1 MTKTGSEII
10 KTIEMA
16 WRAIQRK
23 HKELPDV
30 VVVTGSGF
38 HGKNPKWAHFWP
50 GRWTQD
56 EEGKEGAAPNVI
68 QQILTGMPEL
78 FVSGELLGLPGR
90 RIMQTLLHEA
100 AHGLNEA
107 RSEHG
112 TNINGRHNKTFV
124 RAANELGLIWPEGK
138 APHKSIGFSQVE
150 ITDKT
155 AAKYEKVIEKL
166 EAARLAYLAE
176 GRRLE
181 NGDPGALG
189 GEGGDGGEDGDG
201 GSGTQKRGRGSRGGS
216 RGGKRIYV
224 TCICATADPFPITPG
239 RLERAPIL
247 CGDCME
253 PFRPRDEEDED
264 DE

>member
-10 KTIEMA
+10 KAIEMA
-16 WRAIQRK
+16 WAAIQRK
-23 HKELPDV
+23 HKDVPDV
-30 VVVTGSGF
+30 VAVTGAGF

-50 GRWTQD
+50 GRWLKD
-56 EEGKEGAAPNVI
+56 EEGTERTPVNII
-68 QQILTGMPEL
+68 QQHLAGKPEL

-100 AHGLNEA
+100 AHGLNHA
-107 RSEHG
+107 RDQHG
-112 TNINGRHNKTFV
+112 TNINGRHNRVFV
-124 RAANELGLIWPEGK
+124 KAANELGLIWPEGK

-155 AAKYEKVIEKL
+155 AARYEKVIEKL

-176 GRRLE
+176 GRRFE
-181 NGDPGALG
+181 NGDPGMTGGDG
-189 GEGGDGGEDGDG
+189 GEGGDGGDG
-201 GSGTQKRGRGSRGGS
+201 GAPKRGKGARGGS

-224 TCICATADPFPITPG
+224 TCECDEPDPFPITPG
-239 RLERAPIL
+239 RLERGAII
-247 CGDCME
+247 CGDCDAA
-253 PFRPRDEEDED
+253 FCARDED